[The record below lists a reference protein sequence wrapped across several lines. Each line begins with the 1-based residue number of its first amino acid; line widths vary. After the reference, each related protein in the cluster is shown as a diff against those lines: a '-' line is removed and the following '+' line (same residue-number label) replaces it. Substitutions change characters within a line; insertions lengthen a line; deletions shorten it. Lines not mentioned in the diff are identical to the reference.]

1 MYTYA
6 ELEKYTVKQLKIL
19 AKYEGISYPKGAK
32 KAQMLD
38 LLVQLPL
45 LESEVRQDEQPCS
58 ARVRRIRDSRR

>member
-1 MYTYA
+1 MYTLE

-19 AKYEGISYPKGAK
+19 ADYDGINYPEKAK

-38 LLVQLPL
+38 LLVQLSLP
-45 LESEVRQDEQPCS
+45 EPQVKQDEQPCS